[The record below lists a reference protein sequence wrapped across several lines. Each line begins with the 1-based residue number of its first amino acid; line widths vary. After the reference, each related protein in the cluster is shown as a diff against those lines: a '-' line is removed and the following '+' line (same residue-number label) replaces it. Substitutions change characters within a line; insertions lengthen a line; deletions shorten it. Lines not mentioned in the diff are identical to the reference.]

1 MNDYPPPPPLT
12 DFSTESDRLASIG
25 QRAIAQLIDGLI
37 LLILTMAISLLISGS
52 ILIDVNAD
60 SDSGNEQLWILVAFL
75 AVQLVYSMV
84 FVALS
89 GATLGKRIMKL
100 RVVNRTDGSPVNWTY
115 AAVRALVPTL
125 AGVVPVIGFAL
136 NIAVYVRAFFH
147 PFRQGL
153 HDAAAG
159 TIVVRR

>member
-25 QRAIAQLIDGLI
+25 QRAIAQLLDGLI
-37 LLILTMAISLLISGS
+37 IGIPLFILTYSFGGDITDTEDSNLLWLTLLWLGVSLFY
-52 ILIDVNAD
+52 NTA
-60 SDSGNEQLWILVAFL
+60 LVATT
-75 AVQLVYSMV
+75 
-84 FVALS
+84 

>member
-12 DFSTESDRLASIG
+12 DFSTESDRLASVG
-25 QRAIAQLIDGLI
+25 QRALAWFLDALF
-37 LLILTMAISLLISGS
+37 LVILTVLISVAITGELFVTAEEDAGS
-52 ILIDVNAD
+52 
-60 SDSGNEQLWILVAFL
+60 EQLWMLAGFL
-75 AVQLVYSMV
+75 ALQLVYYTA
-84 FVALS
+84 FIATT

-100 RVVNRTDGSPVNWTY
+100 RVVNRTDGSPVTWTY

>member
-1 MNDYPPPPPLT
+1 MSDFPPPPPLS
-12 DFSTESDRLASIG
+12 DFSTESGRLASIG
-25 QRAIAQLIDGLI
+25 HRALAQVLDSFIIGIPLFVLTLSTGAKITEPNDGN
-37 LLILTMAISLLISGS
+37 LLWLTLLWLGVSLLY
-52 ILIDVNAD
+52 NT
-60 SDSGNEQLWILVAFL
+60 AFI
-75 AVQLVYSMV
+75 AT
-84 FVALS
+84 S

-115 AAVRALVPTL
+115 AAVRALIPTV

-136 NIAVYVRAFFH
+136 SIAVYVRAFFH

>member
-12 DFSTESDRLASIG
+12 DYSMESDRLASVG
-25 QRAIAQLIDGLI
+25 QRAVAQLLDGLI
-37 LLILTMAISLLISGS
+37 IGIPLFILTYSFGGDITDTEDSNLLWLTLLWLGVSLFYNTAMIAI
-52 ILIDVNAD
+52 
-60 SDSGNEQLWILVAFL
+60 
-75 AVQLVYSMV
+75 Y
-84 FVALS
+84 

-159 TIVVRR
+159 TIVVQR

>member
-12 DFSTESDRLASIG
+12 DFSMESDRLASVG
-25 QRAIAQLIDGLI
+25 QRAVAQLLDGLI
-37 LLILTMAISLLISGS
+37 IGIPLFILTYSFGGDITDTEDSNLLWLTLLWLGVSLFYNTAMIAI
-52 ILIDVNAD
+52 
-60 SDSGNEQLWILVAFL
+60 
-75 AVQLVYSMV
+75 Y
-84 FVALS
+84 

-100 RVVNRTDGSPVNWTY
+100 RVVNRTDGSPVTWTY

>member
-12 DFSTESDRLASIG
+12 DYSMESDRLASVG
-25 QRAIAQLIDGLI
+25 QRAVAQLLDGLI
-37 LLILTMAISLLISGS
+37 IGIPLFILTYSFGGDITDTEDSNLLWLTLLWLGVSLFYNTAMI
-52 ILIDVNAD
+52 
-60 SDSGNEQLWILVAFL
+60 
-75 AVQLVYSMV
+75 AVY
-84 FVALS
+84 

>member
-12 DFSTESDRLASIG
+12 DYSMESDRLASIG
-25 QRAIAQLIDGLI
+25 QRAIAQLLDGLI
-37 LLILTMAISLLISGS
+37 IGIPLFIVTYSFGGDITDTEDSNLLWLTLLWLGVSLFYNTAMI
-52 ILIDVNAD
+52 AT
-60 SDSGNEQLWILVAFL
+60 
-75 AVQLVYSMV
+75 
-84 FVALS
+84 S

>member
-25 QRAIAQLIDGLI
+25 QRAVAQLLDGLI
-37 LLILTMAISLLISGS
+37 IGIPLFILTYSFGGDITDTEDSNLLWLTLLWLGVSLFY
-52 ILIDVNAD
+52 NTA
-60 SDSGNEQLWILVAFL
+60 LVATT
-75 AVQLVYSMV
+75 
-84 FVALS
+84 

>member
-12 DFSTESDRLASIG
+12 DFSTGADRLASVG
-25 QRAIAQLIDGLI
+25 QRALAQVMDGLTI
-37 LLILTMAISLLISGS
+37 GIPLFVLTLSFGGDLTDTQDDNLLWLTLLWLGVG
-52 ILIDVNAD
+52 LLYNTA
-60 SDSGNEQLWILVAFL
+60 
-75 AVQLVYSMV
+75 

-89 GATLGKRIMKL
+89 GATPGKRIMKL

-115 AAVRALVPTL
+115 AAVRALVPTV

-136 NIAVYVRAFFH
+136 NIAVYVRAAFH

>member
-12 DFSTESDRLASIG
+12 DYSMESDRLASVG
-25 QRAIAQLIDGLI
+25 QRAVAQLLDGLI
-37 LLILTMAISLLISGS
+37 IGIPLFILTYSFGGDITDTEDSNLLWLTLLWLGVSLFYNTAMIAI
-52 ILIDVNAD
+52 
-60 SDSGNEQLWILVAFL
+60 
-75 AVQLVYSMV
+75 Y
-84 FVALS
+84 

>member
-12 DFSTESDRLASIG
+12 DYSMESDRLASIG
-25 QRAIAQLIDGLI
+25 QRAIAQLLDGLI
-37 LLILTMAISLLISGS
+37 IGIPLFIVTYSFGGDITDTEDSNLLWLTLLWLGVSLFYNTAMIAI
-52 ILIDVNAD
+52 
-60 SDSGNEQLWILVAFL
+60 
-75 AVQLVYSMV
+75 Y
-84 FVALS
+84 

>member
-12 DFSTESDRLASIG
+12 DYSMESDRLASVG
-25 QRAIAQLIDGLI
+25 QRAVAQLLDGLI
-37 LLILTMAISLLISGS
+37 IGIPLFILTYSFGGDITDTEDSNLLWLTLLWLGVSLFYNTAMIAI
-52 ILIDVNAD
+52 
-60 SDSGNEQLWILVAFL
+60 
-75 AVQLVYSMV
+75 Y
-84 FVALS
+84 

-115 AAVRALVPTL
+115 AAVRALVPAATSL
-125 AGVVPVIGFAL
+125 VPVIGFAL

>member
-12 DFSTESDRLASIG
+12 DFSMESDRLASVG
-25 QRAIAQLIDGLI
+25 QRAVAQLLDGLI
-37 LLILTMAISLLISGS
+37 IGIPLFILTYSFGGDITDTEDSNLLW
-52 ILIDVNAD
+52 LTL
-60 SDSGNEQLWILVAFL
+60 LWL
-75 AVQLVYSMV
+75 AVSLFYNTAMI
-84 FVALS
+84 AIY

>member
-12 DFSTESDRLASIG
+12 DLSTGADRLASIG
-25 QRAIAQLIDGLI
+25 QRALAQVLDGLI
-37 LLILTMAISLLISGS
+37 IGIPLFVLTLSFGGDLTDTQDDNLLWLTLLWLGVG
-52 ILIDVNAD
+52 LLYNTA
-60 SDSGNEQLWILVAFL
+60 
-75 AVQLVYSMV
+75 
-84 FVALS
+84 FVAMS
-89 GATLGKRIMKL
+89 GATPGKRIMKL

-115 AAVRALVPTL
+115 AAVRALVPTV

-136 NIAVYVRAFFH
+136 NIAVYVRAAFH

>member
-12 DFSTESDRLASIG
+12 DFSTESDRLASVG
-25 QRAIAQLIDGLI
+25 QRAIAQLLDGLI
-37 LLILTMAISLLISGS
+37 IGIPLFILTYSFGGDITDTEDSNLLWLTLLWLGVSLLYNTAMI
-52 ILIDVNAD
+52 
-60 SDSGNEQLWILVAFL
+60 
-75 AVQLVYSMV
+75 AVY
-84 FVALS
+84 